1 MLYDYLVPKLRPFAR
16 KENMVTRGGLRLTVL
31 ADRLF
36 RIETVPSGGFVDE
49 ASQLVWYRDG
59 CPVQFSLKEDRG
71 VLRLDTGAVQLCIPT
86 DRPLEGYVSFPDGRE
101 AGLDNVGNLLGT
113 FRTLDTTDGK
123 HLRILPD
130 VNIYDK
136 EHIPL
141 GLGVCSES
149 GVTVLDDSDSLLLM
163 SNGKLVPRPNGTRDL
178 YVFAY
183 GHDYAGAVR
192 ALYEISGYPPAIPRW
207 ALGNWWS
214 RYWPYTQDEY
224 LELMER
230 FDDEGIPIS
239 VAVIDMDWHYVDID
253 RQFGISEKG
262 LDGEEYGGT
271 EGWTGYTWNER
282 LFPNHVAFLKK
293 LHEQGRRT
301 SLNLHPAL
309 GLRWF
314 EKRYVD
320 MARYV
325 GLDPETKRHIPFAIH
340 DENFVAGY
348 FDAVHHPLEDEGV
361 DFWWID
367 WQQGNKTAQKGLDPL
382 WALNH
387 YHWLDNEHRTG
398 DGLILSRYCGPGAH
412 RYPVGFSG
420 DTLMNWEFLR
430 YMPYFTSTS
439 ANIGFGWWSHDIGG
453 HYHGERDDELYLRWL
468 QFGVF
473 SPINRIHCC
482 PAPTVSKE
490 PWTLPS
496 GAREIATKWF
506 RLRHMLIPYIYT
518 YACLG
523 KLKGKQLIS
532 PMYHQWPEEPEA
544 YEADGQYMFG
554 ESLLVAPITE
564 HSEDL
569 GMGEADVWLPEGRWT
584 DIFTGLVYDGGRRL
598 HMLRDMGSIPALAK
612 AGTVLT
618 LDAEP
623 DSRCTEPE
631 KLLVRVFPGNG
642 TFQLYEG
649 SPNEP
654 PVTVFTQSMEEDG
667 RLSLEI
673 SMPPGKWD
681 TGRSFELRFEG
692 IFSGELIMQV
702 CGERRPVRTRR
713 CGGLRAEFA
722 LHSGENAAL
731 ELHWKPETPRERL
744 ERELLQ
750 LLIRLPQDNMYK
762 EKEWE
767 RLKTMTKTEIMRYVQ
782 KLDFPVA
789 GIKMLEE
796 LLFAEV
802 TT

>member
-1 MLYDYLVPKLRPFAR
+1 MLHDHLVPRLRPRA
-16 KENMVTRGGLRLTVL
+16 KSENIVTRGGLRITVL

-36 RIETVPSGGFVDE
+36 RIETSPDGVFTDE
-49 ASQLVWYRDG
+49 ASQLAWYRDM
-59 CPVQFSLKEDRG
+59 PATVFK
-71 VLRLDTGAVQLCIPT
+71 LRETKNGLELDTGAVRLILEPE
-86 DRPLEGYVSFPDGRE
+86 RPREGRVIFPDGSS
-101 AGLDNVGNLLGT
+101 AALDNGGNLLGT
-113 FRTLDTTDGK
+113 FRTLDTNGE
-123 HLRILPD
+123 HLRILPQ
-130 VNIYDK
+130 VNRYDK

-141 GLGVCSES
+141 SAGVCSLS
-149 GVTVLDDSDSLLLM
+149 GVAVLDDSSSLLLCGDGRLM
-163 SNGKLVPRPNGTRDL
+163 PRRSGTEDF

-183 GHDYAGAVR
+183 GYDYPAAVR
-192 ALYEISGYPPAIPRW
+192 ALYDISGYPPAVPRW

-239 VAVIDMDWHYVDID
+239 VAVIDMDWHYVDIEGE
-253 RQFGISEKG
+253 FGSREKG

-271 EGWTGYTWNER
+271 DGWTGYTWNEK
-282 LFPNHVAFLKK
+282 LYPDHVALLKE
-293 LHEQGRRT
+293 LHRQGRRT

-309 GLRWF
+309 GVRWY
-314 EKRYVD
+314 EKPYAD
-320 MARYV
+320 MALSL
-325 GLDPETKRHIPFAIH
+325 GLDPETKLHIPFAIQ
-340 DENFVAGY
+340 DADFVNSY
-348 FDAVHHPLEDEGV
+348 LDILHHPLEDEGV
-361 DFWWID
+361 DFWWVD
-367 WQQGNKTAQKGLDPL
+367 WQQGDKIGRDDLDPL

-387 YHWLDNEHRTG
+387 YHWLDSEHRTG
-398 DGLILSRYCGPGAH
+398 EGLILSRYCGPGAQ

-420 DTLMNWEFLR
+420 DTHMDWEFLR
-430 YMPYFTSTS
+430 YMPYFTATAS
-439 ANIGFGWWSHDIGG
+439 NVGFGWWSHDIGG
-453 HYHGERDDELYLRWL
+453 HHRGERDDELYLRWL

-490 PWTLPS
+490 PWTLSS
-496 GAREIATKWF
+496 GAREIAAKWF

-523 KLKGKQLIS
+523 EREGGQLIS
-532 PMYHQWPEEPEA
+532 PMYHFYPDKPEA
-544 YEADGQYMFG
+544 YAADGQYMFG
-554 ESLLVAPITE
+554 EDILVAPITA
-564 HSEDL
+564 HSESL
-569 GMGEADVWLPEGRWT
+569 GMGETDVWLPEGRWT

-642 TFQLYEG
+642 AFQLFEG
-649 SPNEP
+649 SPKEP
-654 PVTVFTQSMEEDG
+654 YVTVFTQSMEEEG

-681 TGRSFELRFEG
+681 AGRSFELRFEG

-713 CGGLRAEFA
+713 CGGLRAEFT

-731 ELHWKPETPRERL
+731 ELHWMPETPRARF

-767 RLKTMTKTEIMRYVQ
+767 RLKTMTKTEIGRYVQ
-782 KLDFPVA
+782 NLDFPTA

-796 LLFAEV
+796 LLLAE